1 MTTLHLGVLDVPYAR
16 KGGKTTGDVAE
27 ILEAK
32 YGIICA
38 FWQRNRQDYLD
49 ALVGGSVEALEAKL
63 QGRSPRGSTKS
74 TLERMRHDFRV
85 FISQRQVE
93 QVGLR
98 GVPTEA
104 ALKGIS
110 HRFKHPYAR
119 RNPRRPSFR
128 DTGLYEASFRAWI
141 D

>member
-16 KGGKTTGDVAE
+16 AKGKTTGDVAE
-27 ILEAK
+27 ILEAR
-32 YGIICA
+32 YGIMRA
-38 FWQRNRQDYLD
+38 FWQRNRQAYLD
-49 ALVGGSVEALEAKL
+49 ALVGGSVEDLEARL
-63 QGRSPRGSTKS
+63 QGRSARANPKS
-74 TLERMRHDFRV
+74 TLEKMRHDFRV

-93 QVGLR
+93 QVGLK

-104 ALKGIS
+104 ALKGVS
-110 HRFKHPYAR
+110 HRLKHPYAK